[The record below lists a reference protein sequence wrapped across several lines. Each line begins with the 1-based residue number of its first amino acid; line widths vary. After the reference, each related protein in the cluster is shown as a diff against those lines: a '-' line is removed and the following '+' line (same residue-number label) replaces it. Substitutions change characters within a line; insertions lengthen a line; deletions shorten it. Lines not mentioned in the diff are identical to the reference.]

1 MQIVFV
7 SNYYNHHQAEL
18 SAALYRRL
26 QGDYYFIETMPME
39 EERKALGWGNI
50 DIPSYIKSFSSEEQ
64 LCRRLIDSADV
75 VIVGSAPDALLLN
88 REKNGKL
95 IFKYSERLYK
105 KRGSLWQLPLRA
117 IRYHRSYYASK
128 NSVLLCASAY
138 AAHDYARTGFFRD
151 KAFQWGYF
159 PQFVQYDDITALISS
174 KRTNSLLWVAR
185 MIDWKH
191 PEIPIAVAKRLKA
204 EGYTFT
210 LRMIGNG
217 SLYDKIFKM
226 IQMENLG
233 DYVSLLGA
241 MSPQQVRKHME
252 ESEVFLFTSDR
263 NEGWGAVLNEAMN
276 AGCAVVASHA
286 IGAAPFLIQ
295 HGQNGLLYR
304 DGDQE
309 DLYNKVKTLLNDR
322 QRRCIISKNAYHTIA
337 NEWNAEIAAERVIEL
352 AEQRLKGELS
362 WRAESGICAEAK
374 RLDLNWF
381 QE

>member
-26 QGDYYFIETMPME
+26 QGDYYFVETMPME

-50 DIPSYIKSFSSEEQ
+50 DIPSYVKSFSSEEQ

-75 VIVGSAPDALLLN
+75 VIVGSAPDALLQD

-138 AAHDYARTGFFRD
+138 AAHDYARTGLFRD

-174 KRTNSLLWVAR
+174 KRTNSIIWVAR

-191 PEIPIAVAKRLKA
+191 PEIPLAVAKRLKA
-204 EGYTFT
+204 EGYSFT

-226 IQMENLG
+226 IQAENLE
-233 DYVSLLGA
+233 DCVSLLGA

-304 DGDQE
+304 DGDQD

-322 QRRCIISKNAYHTIA
+322 RRRCIISANAYHTIA

-352 AEQRLKGELS
+352 AEHRLKGEFS

-374 RLDLNWF
+374 RLDSNWF